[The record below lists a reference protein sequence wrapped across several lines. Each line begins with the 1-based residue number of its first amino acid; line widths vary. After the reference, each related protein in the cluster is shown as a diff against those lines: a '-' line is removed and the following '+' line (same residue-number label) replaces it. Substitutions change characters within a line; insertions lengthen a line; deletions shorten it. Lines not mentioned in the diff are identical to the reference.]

1 MRCALHNSRMLE
13 FRKPFGAVH
22 PNGTVRLSIRLS
34 GSLLDRCESVSLR
47 LWVDGGERIVDGQRN
62 DSCGCA
68 DFSFTAVMPG
78 HTGLVWY
85 YFIIN
90 TLDGPIY
97 YGGRTGEGALCSYPP
112 DSYQITIYLSLIHI

>member
-22 PNGTVRLSIRLS
+22 PNGMVRLSIRLS
-34 GSLLDRCESVSLR
+34 GPLLDRCESVSLR

-68 DFSFTAVMPG
+68 IFRLQRSCPATRALSG
-78 HTGLVWY
+78 
-85 YFIIN
+85 II
-90 TLDGPIY
+90 L
-97 YGGRTGEGALCSYPP
+97 
-112 DSYQITIYLSLIHI
+112 